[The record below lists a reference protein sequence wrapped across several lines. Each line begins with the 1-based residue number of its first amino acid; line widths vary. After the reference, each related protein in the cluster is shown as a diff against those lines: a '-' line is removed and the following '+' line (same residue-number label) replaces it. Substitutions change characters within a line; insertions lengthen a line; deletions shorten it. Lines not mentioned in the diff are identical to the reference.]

1 MTPAM
6 PDLLP
11 HAQTRFAAKI
21 ARIRAGGYRPGDFML
36 ADAKDADLSG
46 GILTTGRRRDAQG
59 RVTGNRTRAEFL
71 DQMRGLIAQDVIDIL
86 LASAGNIEAL
96 AETGAFAG
104 SAVMPAFRANE
115 ATDVW
120 GNLRGGTYRTTPSR
134 PHRGADLA
142 FARAPLCLYSL
153 TFLNDATRD
162 AVALESYAAF
172 RAEARAAGV
181 MHFLEVFNPNLDIGV
196 PPEAMGAFVNDCIVR
211 GLASLTRA
219 ERPEFLKVA
228 YNGPAALEELAAHDA
243 AMVVGVLGG
252 GGGTHRDT
260 FELVAQAERFGARLA
275 LFGRKINMAEDQPT
289 LIRWMRRVA
298 DCDVTPAQAVRGYHA
313 DLAAAGLCADRD
325 LDTDLRI
332 SEDVLKQAATA
343 A

>member
-1 MTPAM
+1 M

-46 GILTTGRRRDAQG
+46 GILTTGRRLDAQG

-86 LASAGNIEAL
+86 LASAGNIETL

-134 PHRGADLA
+134 PHRGRRTLA
-142 FARAPLCLYSL
+142 EQL
-153 TFLNDATRD
+153 
-162 AVALESYAAF
+162 AVIAVEHL
-172 RAEARAAGV
+172 V
-181 MHFLEVFNPNLDIGV
+181 
-196 PPEAMGAFVNDCIVR
+196 GAQR
-211 GLASLTRA
+211 
-219 ERPEFLKVA
+219 
-228 YNGPAALEELAAHDA
+228 
-243 AMVVGVLGG
+243 
-252 GGGTHRDT
+252 
-260 FELVAQAERFGARLA
+260 ARLA
-275 LFGRKINMAEDQPT
+275 VGVECQFGAADRRVCFGRGLDTAVPPD
-289 LIRWMRRVA
+289 RRRCCPSREQTGV
-298 DCDVTPAQAVRGYHA
+298 GG
-313 DLAAAGLCADRD
+313 AAAARCHRGKGAW
-325 LDTDLRI
+325 
-332 SEDVLKQAATA
+332 
-343 A
+343 